1 MVGAMAKEGTLVHV
15 YKTCMDSLNDAEYC
29 SALMEVVL
37 ELYTRRVFSYTPM
50 GRDKPIFHLA
60 LPHNVDY
67 TAGILVDLTKKSV
80 VILLHAPHHVVHLK
94 YERNEDGR
102 FAFKNALV
110 SNLEVVA
117 AMNGPLKLS
126 DKLEGGGL

>member
-1 MVGAMAKEGTLVHV
+1 MAKEGALVHV

-94 YERNEDGR
+94 YERNEGGR
-102 FAFKNALV
+102 FVFKNALV
-110 SNLEVVA
+110 SNLEVAA
-117 AMNGPLKLS
+117 AMNGPFKLP